1 MSAPKWVPRYVF
13 NGLLYGFDCYKHLMR
28 QQLGPIYPTYATFC
42 SFHFCWLESQKY
54 WMSSWN
60 VFKAECCFQLNLL
73 LIKLTFYLKRIIL
86 HKQHFQMHN
95 HRIILDIAFSSLLRF
110 TRAFLQTQ
118 TSGLCIIS
126 VSWWKWVIRDTEI
139 DIGFYQYYA
148 EILLSVLDNMYL
160 CYSSEAV
167 RGESVRATVW
177 ASMFKAEAGLRP
189 QISRICNQ
197 AAKIQVICVLAW
209 KSTCNTYLL
218 ELTRKEFPD
227 HCCALILNFKFAQH
241 EFEAGKD
248 CCYSDQI
255 KNRDI
260 HKQLDIVWNFD
271 LAFEAEKLVISNVLV
286 SLLFNCQNW

>member
-1 MSAPKWVPRYVF
+1 MSATKWVPRYVF
-13 NGLLYGFDCYKHLMR
+13 NRVLYGFDCYKHLMR

-42 SFHFCWLESQKY
+42 SFHCCWLESQKY

-60 VFKAECCFQLNLL
+60 VFKAVCCFQLNLL

-95 HRIILDIAFSSLLRF
+95 LRIILNIAFSSLLRF
-110 TRAFLQTQ
+110 TVAFLQAQ

-126 VSWWKWVIRDTEI
+126 VSWWKQVIRHTGI
-139 DIGFYQYYA
+139 DLVFYQYYA
-148 EILLSVLDNMYL
+148 EILFSMLDNVYL

-167 RGESVRATVW
+167 RGEGVRTVW
-177 ASMFKAEAGLRP
+177 ASMFKGETRFVELRP

-209 KSTCNTYLL
+209 KSTCHTHSL
-218 ELTRKEFPD
+218 ELTRRAFPD
-227 HCCALILNFKFAQH
+227 HCCALILIFKFVHQ
-241 EFEAGKD
+241 EFEVGKD

-255 KNRDI
+255 NDAGF
-260 HKQLDIVWNFD
+260 HKQLKVVWNFD
-271 LAFEAEKLVISNVLV
+271 LAFEVEKLAISKVLV
-286 SLLFNCQNW
+286 SPCY